1 MAARNQLDEMRR
13 RALPG
18 RAPRADDPTSGQY
31 L

>member
-1 MAARNQLDEMRR
+1 MTARNQLEEMRR

-18 RAPRADDPTSGQY
+18 RPVPDASGQY

>member
-1 MAARNQLDEMRR
+1 VNARNQLEEMRR

-18 RAPRADDPTSGQY
+18 RPGPGPDPSGQY